1 MSFRQA
7 STYTLLQSLIHHTR
21 SHHVE
26 TLLDDHVSN
35 DPHPN
40 PYARFDGKPDSLAQY
55 HNVQKYTH
63 DFSRDPVAL
72 LHGWGCLVRVARQIE
87 VVYRI
92 QEFGRDSADSWER
105 VSVFGYPIWIIA
117 K

>member
-1 MSFRQA
+1 MCPTILIQIPTHA
-7 STYTLLQSLIHHTR
+7 SMANRTR
-21 SHHVE
+21 SRM
-26 TLLDDHVSN
+26 D
-35 DPHPN
+35 
-40 PYARFDGKPDSLAQY
+40 
-55 HNVQKYTH
+55 HNVQKYAH